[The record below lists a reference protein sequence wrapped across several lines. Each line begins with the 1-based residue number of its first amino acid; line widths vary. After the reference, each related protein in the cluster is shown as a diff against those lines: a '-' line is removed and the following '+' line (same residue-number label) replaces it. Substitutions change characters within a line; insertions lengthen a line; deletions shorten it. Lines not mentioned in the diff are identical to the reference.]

1 MSSVELK
8 ALSRDPNQTITPP
21 DPFNLESLC
30 LTQAFTETAGV
41 KKLLRTVPVRRPNS
55 QDFVRVHPSED
66 YRRNFLCI
74 DLKDDRECYVVRP
87 EVASA
92 LVGETVMKTLYTAIN
107 RQGIVFLWPVTIP
120 PPDGKTNEWWR
131 SSREAAEIA
140 ITRWVRIRA
149 EMSLGAYQIYEAEG
163 QIPEPDWPDLSYQ
176 ELLRIAFRD
185 RMIDRVDHP
194 VIHRLRGLA

>member
-74 DLKDDRECYVVRP
+74 DL
-87 EVASA
+87 
-92 LVGETVMKTLYTAIN
+92 
-107 RQGIVFLWPVTIP
+107 
-120 PPDGKTNEWWR
+120 
-131 SSREAAEIA
+131 
-140 ITRWVRIRA
+140 
-149 EMSLGAYQIYEAEG
+149 
-163 QIPEPDWPDLSYQ
+163 
-176 ELLRIAFRD
+176 
-185 RMIDRVDHP
+185 
-194 VIHRLRGLA
+194 